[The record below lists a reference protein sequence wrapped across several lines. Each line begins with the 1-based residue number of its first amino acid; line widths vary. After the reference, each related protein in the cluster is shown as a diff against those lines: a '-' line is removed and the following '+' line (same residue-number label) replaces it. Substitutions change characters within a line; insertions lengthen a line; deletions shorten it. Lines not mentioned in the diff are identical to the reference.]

1 MYYISVEEPPWLFSE
16 STSPLSSACC
26 TPCAP
31 RSTYIQTTLLLPPE
45 RRRGE
50 CGYPRQGCVRLSGPG
65 SLRLPKMPCVI
76 FRINSNDAAGAG
88 SVNAPQARIE
98 LDYIG
103 AWRKWKMSD
112 GFVLIQR
119 KHGHGSALST
129 EQKGAVTFRVERHSM
144 IEFTALNRIATHD
157 RIRRRID
164 FSDLVCAAQVHV
176 NFASN

>member
-1 MYYISVEEPPWLFSE
+1 
-16 STSPLSSACC
+16 
-26 TPCAP
+26 
-31 RSTYIQTTLLLPPE
+31 
-45 RRRGE
+45 
-50 CGYPRQGCVRLSGPG
+50 
-65 SLRLPKMPCVI
+65 MPCIV
-76 FRINSNDAAGAG
+76 FRINSNNAAGTG
-88 SVNAPQARIE
+88 GVNAPQARIE

-129 EQKGAVTFRVERHSM
+129 EQKGAVAFRVERHSM